1 MGVIYKIE
9 HKVNHMIYIGQTYRT
24 FNERLAEH
32 LKTKRNYHVDNALRK
47 YGVQNFYLDVL
58 EEVEDNLLD
67 ERERYWIEF
76 YDCVS
81 PKGYNNTYGGEGGK
95 MSEHTKQKISNSLKG
110 RFVGELNPMFGK
122 PSPMRG
128 KVGAM
133 KGKKHSKETIQKMI
147 ESRTGENS
155 CVARPVICLETGVYF
170 ISAKQASE
178 EMGISRSSL
187 SCALRGK
194 QKTAGGY
201 HWIFSDDVIP

>member
-133 KGKKHSKETIQKMI
+133 KGKKHSKETIQKII

>member
-1 MGVIYKIE
+1 MSYVGLTRYSVEK
-9 HKVNHMIYIGQTYRT
+9 
-24 FNERLAEH
+24 RLKEH
-32 LKTKRNYHVDNALRK
+32 LNDHRNYYIDNASRK
-47 YGVQNFYLDVL
+47 YGLANFNVIVL
-58 EEVEDNLLD
+58 EEVEDNRLS
-67 ERERYWIEF
+67 EREQYWIAQI
-76 YDCVS
+76 DCVY
-81 PKGYNNTYGGEGGK
+81 PKGYNNTLGGEESFRP
-95 MSEHTKQKISNSLKG
+95 SEETKHKISEALKG
-110 RFVGELNPMFGK
+110 RFAGKKNPMYGTV
-122 PSPMRG
+122 SPMRG

-187 SCALRGK
+187 SCALSGK